1 MTDKQKLIAAIERRI
16 EALDPEDAESHIWY
30 QKFINLINEIL

>member
-16 EALDPEDAESHIWY
+16 ESLDPEDVEGHIWY
-30 QKFINLINEIL
+30 GKFIRLINEIL